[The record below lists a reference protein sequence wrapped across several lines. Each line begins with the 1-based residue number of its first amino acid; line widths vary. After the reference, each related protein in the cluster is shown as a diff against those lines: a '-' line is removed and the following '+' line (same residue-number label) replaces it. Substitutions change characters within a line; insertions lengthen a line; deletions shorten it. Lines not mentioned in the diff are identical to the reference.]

1 MKTLIV
7 SSFDISGGAAR
18 AAYRLH
24 QGFQS
29 INLDSQILVQ
39 EKFSHDQTVI
49 GPTKKLTQGL
59 ARSRWT
65 FGALPQKLY
74 PQREDKT
81 FSSQWR

>member
-29 INLDSQILVQ
+29 INIDSQILVQ
-39 EKFSHDQTVI
+39 EKFSDDQTVI
-49 GPTKKLTQGL
+49 G
-59 ARSRWT
+59 
-65 FGALPQKLY
+65 
-74 PQREDKT
+74 
-81 FSSQWR
+81 